1 MHESRKACAA
11 LAVPDHALAL
21 LTVGLHVGLHAGEPH
36 PSMTQG
42 IGFHHRGSA
51 YLPSLGRL

>member
-21 LTVGLHVGLHAGEPH
+21 LTVGLHVGLHAGEPQ

-51 YLPSLGRL
+51 Y